1 MLSAAFILIERSI
14 KNVTEEN
21 DADCWGERHKET
33 ATYRS
38 HHGVHR
44 RAWHAEHH
52 DCQYQQPGGHVLG
65 IISHYFGGKQGLIE
79 AALRYLLEQLGREL
93 RERMA
98 HTDGSP
104 EQRLA
109 CIVEANFSDFQRSAL
124 AAKTWL
130 SFWARSMHEPGL
142 KRLQQINNARL
153 YSNLRYSFAQVLPAQ
168 QASEAARQTAA
179 MIDGFWLRSALSL
192 DPVESFEAG
201 ERLIKQFI
209 EQTLAD
215 AGDTNSTT

>member
-1 MLSAAFILIERSI
+1 MPIVGVKDTRKQQLIEATMASI
-14 KNVTEEN
+14 AELGMQNTTIV
-21 DADCWGERHKET
+21 
-33 ATYRS
+33 S
-38 HHGVHR
+38 ISS
-44 RAWHAEHH
+44 RA
-52 DCQYQQPGGHVLG
+52 GMSSG

>member
-1 MLSAAFILIERSI
+1 MPIVGVKDTRKQQLIEATMASI
-14 KNVTEEN
+14 AELGMQNTTIVSISK
-21 DADCWGERHKET
+21 
-33 ATYRS
+33 
-38 HHGVHR
+38 
-44 RAWHAEHH
+44 RA
-52 DCQYQQPGGHVLG
+52 GMSSG

-153 YSNLRYSFAQVLPAQ
+153 YSNLRYSFVQVLPPE
-168 QASEAARQTAA
+168 QATEAARQTAA

-192 DPVESFEAG
+192 DPTESFEAG

-215 AGDTNSTT
+215 AGATNSTN